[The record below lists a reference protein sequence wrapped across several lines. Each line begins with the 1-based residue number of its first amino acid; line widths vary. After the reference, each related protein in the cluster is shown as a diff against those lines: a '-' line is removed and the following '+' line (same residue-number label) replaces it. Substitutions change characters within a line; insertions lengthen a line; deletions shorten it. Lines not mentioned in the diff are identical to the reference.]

1 MQTDSVPVEAASVAT
16 EHGIEPR
23 SLPWRIPSEVP
34 RRAGLVAGEAVVAA
48 LVAVLIAT
56 ESEALAGSVVCT
68 ILAVRYIE
76 RASSGGDPAQP
87 GLRIGRQV
95 AFAAIAAWAA
105 AMTSLAWGTPLT
117 AGEGSLLA
125 LLLATGWSV
134 VHLLAHRSAAP
145 QKAILVGGGEI
156 TTRVANALHDSTS
169 SMTLL
174 GYVDDVRCDSARMD
188 YLGEL
193 DRLDQVIRIHGVDRV
208 LVGFSYTSDR
218 RLAEIL
224 RRCDALGVEVDVVPR
239 LFDLV
244 GARSSS
250 HAIGTLPLI
259 HIRGRRRP
267 RFEMFA
273 KRTIDIVGAA
283 TVLAITSPMFALAAL
298 LVKLHDGGPVLY
310 RQVRVGRERRPFS
323 ILKFRTMVVN
333 ADELGR
339 ERIEALG
346 DVTVDEIVAA
356 LKPPCDPRVTP
367 IGGALRRTSL
377 DELPQLINVLR
388 GDMSLVGPRPLR
400 QFEVDA
406 LEELDRSRLIDRPGI
421 TGLWQISG
429 RSDLPWDERMR
440 LDYAYTRHWSLAHD
454 LEILART
461 PSAVLRKQGAE

>member
-1 MQTDSVPVEAASVAT
+1 MNSVQVEAVSTAP
-16 EHGIEPR
+16 EPGVERR

-34 RRAGLVAGEAVVAA
+34 RQAGLVAGEVVVAA

-56 ESEALAGSVVCT
+56 ASSALAGSAVCT
-68 ILAVRYIE
+68 ILAVRCVE
-76 RASSGGDPAQP
+76 RASSGGDPARS

-95 AFAAIAAWAA
+95 AFAAVAAWAA

-117 AGEGSLLA
+117 ASEGSLLA

-134 VHLLAHRSAAP
+134 VHLVAHRSAAP
-145 QKAILVGGGEI
+145 QKAILIGGGEI
-156 TTRVANALHDSTS
+156 TTRVANALGDSTR

-174 GYVDDVRCDSARMD
+174 GYVDDVRCASARVS

-193 DRLDQVIRIHGVDRV
+193 DCLDQVIRIHGIDRV

-218 RLAEIL
+218 RLSEIL

-250 HAIGTLPLI
+250 HAIGTLPLV

-267 RFEMFA
+267 PVEMFA
-273 KRTIDIVGAA
+273 KRAIDVVGASA
-283 TVLAITSPMFALAAL
+283 VLAITSPLFALAAL
-298 LVKLHDGGPVLY
+298 LVKLQDGGPVLY
-310 RQVRVGRERRPFS
+310 RQERVGRGGLPFS
-323 ILKFRTMVVN
+323 ILKFRTMVVD

-339 ERIEALG
+339 ERTVALG
-346 DVTVDEIVAA
+346 DVPVDQIVAA
-356 LKPPCDPRVTP
+356 LKQRSDTRITP
-367 IGGALRRTSL
+367 IGGVLRRTSL

-400 QFEVDA
+400 RFEVDA
-406 LEELDRSRLIDRPGI
+406 LLELDRSRLIDRPGI

-429 RSDLPWDERMR
+429 RSDLPWEERMR

>member
-1 MQTDSVPVEAASVAT
+1 
-16 EHGIEPR
+16 
-23 SLPWRIPSEVP
+23 
-34 RRAGLVAGEAVVAA
+34 
-48 LVAVLIAT
+48 
-56 ESEALAGSVVCT
+56 
-68 ILAVRYIE
+68 
-76 RASSGGDPAQP
+76 
-87 GLRIGRQV
+87 
-95 AFAAIAAWAA
+95 
-105 AMTSLAWGTPLT
+105 
-117 AGEGSLLA
+117 
-125 LLLATGWSV
+125 

-145 QKAILVGGGEI
+145 QKAILIGGGEI
-156 TTRVANALHDSTS
+156 TTRVADALHGSTS
-169 SMTLL
+169 SITLL
-174 GYVDDVRCDSARMD
+174 GYVDDVRCECARVD

-193 DRLDQVIRIHGVDRV
+193 DRLDQVIRIHAIDRV

-224 RRCDALGVEVDVVPR
+224 RRCDALGIEVDVVPR

-250 HAIGTLPLI
+250 HSIGTLPLI
-259 HIRGRRRP
+259 HIRSRRRP
-267 RFEMFA
+267 PLEMLA
-273 KRTIDIVGAA
+273 KRAIDVVGAA
-283 TVLAITSPMFALAAL
+283 TVLAITAPLFALAAL
-298 LVKLHDGGPVLY
+298 LVKLQDGGPVLY
-310 RQVRVGRERRPFS
+310 RQVRVGRDRRPFS
-323 ILKFRTMVVN
+323 IMKFRTMVVD

-339 ERIEALG
+339 ERMEALG
-346 DVTVDEIVAA
+346 DVTVEEIVAA
-356 LKPPCDPRVTP
+356 LKPPCDPRITS
-367 IGGALRRTSL
+367 IGGVLRRTSL